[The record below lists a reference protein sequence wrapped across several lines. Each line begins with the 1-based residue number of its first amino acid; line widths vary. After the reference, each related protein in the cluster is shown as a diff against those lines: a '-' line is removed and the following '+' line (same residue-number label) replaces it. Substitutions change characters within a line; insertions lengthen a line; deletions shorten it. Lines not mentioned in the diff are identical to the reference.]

1 MTTTLLALYLP
12 LLLPVQE
19 PEAPRLGVE
28 LAAVAGEVQVT
39 FEQLDEVLV
48 WRHGRS
54 EDGVEALRSLL
65 DLTVL
70 DALAEEAGLRVTDR
84 ELAARWGELE
94 REVKQGGHASDLS
107 EYLAQNEI
115 APETFREHLRL
126 SILHEALARRGL
138 GLGPDAP
145 LSGEQQ
151 SAWLERVHAERKVEQ
166 EPHPWTG
173 GVVARTGGLVITRA
187 ALAEHLRTLVPREE
201 LAEIAHLLA
210 LEAAMRARMPDLAE
224 AGLEAEVEAELGRRA
239 ERVAQDPRYKGIP
252 YERLLEAQGL
262 SLEALRRDPGIRVH
276 ALSHLWFA
284 RTHSDAS
291 LREAYAAE
299 RELFDA
305 RHGEAIDV
313 YTLMLRGAR
322 FKNQLNPR
330 TYDEADAELRRLAAE
345 VEGLDAFRRLAGEV
359 SEEPQT
365 RQQGGLLGRVTAG
378 MAAVPEPLREAV
390 FAAVEGARTEEGVA
404 DLTGTLLGPIRLQG
418 GSHLLCLGQRYPA
431 PTWEGMAVHVATE
444 LRRRMRDELL
454 PREAVAMWF
463 GAR

>member
-1 MTTTLLALYLP
+1 MTPTLLALCTP

-19 PEAPRLGVE
+19 PDEPSLGVE

-39 FEQLDEVLV
+39 FDELDEVLV

-54 EDGVEALRSLL
+54 ADGVEALRSLL

-70 DALAEEAGLRVTDR
+70 DSLAQEAGLRVTDR

-94 REVKQGGHASDLS
+94 REVKQAGVANDLH

-115 APETFREHLRL
+115 TPETFREHLRL

-151 SAWLERVHAERKVEQ
+151 SAWLERVHSERELQQ
-166 EPHPWTG
+166 EPHPWTE
-173 GVVARTGGLVITRA
+173 GVVARTGDLVITRD
-187 ALAEHLRTLVPREE
+187 ALAEHLRTLVPQDE

-210 LEAAMRARMPDLAE
+210 LEASMHARMPDLAE
-224 AGLEAEVEAELGRRA
+224 AALAAEVEAELDRRA
-239 ERVAQDPRYKGIP
+239 ARVAQDPQYKGVP
-252 YERLLEAQGL
+252 YESLLEARGL
-262 SLEALRRDPGIRVH
+262 SMEALRRDPGIRVH

-284 RTHSDAS
+284 RTHSDTSVRAT
-291 LREAYAAE
+291 YAAE

-305 RHGEAIDV
+305 RHGEAVDV

-330 TYDEADAELRRLAAE
+330 TYDEADAELERLAAD
-345 VEGLDAFRRLAGEV
+345 VEGLDAFRRLAGEL
-359 SEEPQT
+359 SEEPRT
-365 RQQGGLLGRVTAG
+365 RQQGGFLGRVTAG
-378 MAAVPEPLREAV
+378 MAVVPGPLRDAV
-390 FAAVEGARTEEGVA
+390 FGAVEAARTEEGTL
-404 DLTGTLLGPIRLQG
+404 DLSGTLLGPIRLQG
-418 GSHLLCLGQRYPA
+418 GSYLLCLGERYPA
-431 PTWEGMAVHVATE
+431 PTWEQMSAHVATE
-444 LRRRMRDELL
+444 LRLRMRDELL
-454 PREAVAMWF
+454 PPEAVAMWF
-463 GAR
+463 EPR